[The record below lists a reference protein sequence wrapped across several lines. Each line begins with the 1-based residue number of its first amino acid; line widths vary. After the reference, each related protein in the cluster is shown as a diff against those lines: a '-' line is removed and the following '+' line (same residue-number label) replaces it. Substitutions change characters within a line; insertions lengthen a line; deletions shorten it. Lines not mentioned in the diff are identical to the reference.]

1 MGNFTAD
8 QTRFATY
15 LASIAPEGETIL
27 FVAEKMAALDV
38 VHKRLR
44 AANLGPYCLEL
55 HSQATRKSVASAL
68 KARLEATAPA
78 SPVAI
83 EDRRRA
89 IERGKASLD
98 CLDQLRLD
106 ILEGE
111 LNPATASRLAK
122 LLDEVGGE
130 SLDPELRETV
140 EEIRFRLR
148 FEAARLARGGRR
160 GAGG

>member
-1 MGNFTAD
+1 MRVGRSGGAKGVGGKSSVRRGGEFSVPAGPE
-8 QTRFATY
+8 R
-15 LASIAPEGETIL
+15 ASG
-27 FVAEKMAALDV
+27 
-38 VHKRLR
+38 
-44 AANLGPYCLEL
+44 
-55 HSQATRKSVASAL
+55 AS
-68 KARLEATAPA
+68 APA
-78 SPVAI
+78 SVDAAGGLDLAGSLLAI

>member
-1 MGNFTAD
+1 MRVG
-8 QTRFATY
+8 
-15 LASIAPEGETIL
+15 
-27 FVAEKMAALDV
+27 
-38 VHKRLR
+38 
-44 AANLGPYCLEL
+44 
-55 HSQATRKSVASAL
+55 KSGGAKGVGG
-68 KARLEATAPA
+68 KAPA
-78 SPVAI
+78 RRGGEFSVPAGPERASGVAAAAGVDPAGGLDLAGSLLAI

-111 LNPATASRLAK
+111 VSPATASRLAK
-122 LLDEVGGE
+122 LVDEAGGE

-148 FEAARLARGGRR
+148 FEAARLAKGGRR